1 MSDLTFMQSLL
12 RHQWFLG
19 ILSISE
25 IILGFILLTVPYIL
39 GVSVIILGG
48 IALLIMGVLRL
59 FSLIRHHSEMIWNA
73 LCALAY
79 LGIGSVMLLSP
90 LHLLE
95 IVTLAIAGILVCMGT
110 IRLLLAIISRQQSYL
125 IWRLLNALVS
135 FSLGILVCA
144 TWPSSSQWFIGVMV
158 AIEMIFSGWTLLF
171 LSITPKEAESIDEAL
186 S

>member
-1 MSDLTFMQSLL
+1 MTDITLMQRLL

-19 ILSISE
+19 IISITE
-25 IILGFILLTVPYIL
+25 IILGFILLTIPYIL

-59 FSLIRHHSEMIWNA
+59 ISLIRCRCDLIWNA

-79 LGIGSVMLLSP
+79 LSIGAVMLLSP
-90 LHLLE
+90 LDLLE
-95 IVTLAIAGILVCMGT
+95 IVTLTVAGILVCMGA
-110 IRLLLAIISRQQSYL
+110 IRLLLAIVSRQQSYL
-125 IWRLLNALVS
+125 VWRLLNALVS
-135 FSLGILVCA
+135 FTLGILVCA

-171 LSITPKEAESIDEAL
+171 LSITPSEVESIDEAL
-186 S
+186 G